1 MTASPISFTVA
12 GGIAAIDFNRAA
24 QGNTITRA
32 MMRDLTGLLG
42 TFGSDLS
49 VRAIAL
55 RPSGASFCEGR
66 DRTGESMKD
75 MTAYAVRTEILSVM
89 LDLYGAVQN
98 APVPVVACVK
108 GKALGFGA
116 ALAGCC
122 DITLSADTA
131 RYSFPEIEHKSP
143 PTLAMTAVM
152 RSVQRKSLGYLIYS
166 AEEID
171 ASMALTIGLI
181 SRIFPAQ
188 QFDRDVDAF
197 LATLATRPRLTLETI
212 KRFQNKAATLDSDM
226 MSEYAGTLMALART
240 AI

>member
-1 MTASPISFTVA
+1 MTGSQVSFRIA
-12 GGIAAIDFNRAA
+12 GGIASIDFNRAER
-24 QGNTITRA
+24 GNTITRD
-32 MMRDLTGLLG
+32 MMRELTGLMGTLG
-42 TFGSDLS
+42 GDPS
-49 VRAIAL
+49 VKAIAL
-55 RPSGASFCEGR
+55 RPAGASFCEGR

-75 MTAYAVRTEILSVM
+75 MTAYAVRTEVLSVI
-89 LDLYGAVQN
+89 LDLYRAVQTT
-98 APVPVVACVK
+98 PVPVVACVK

-116 ALAGCC
+116 ALAGSC

-131 RYSFPEIEHKSP
+131 RYAFPEIEHKTP

-171 ASMALTIGLI
+171 ASMALTIGLV

-197 LATLATRPRLTLETI
+197 LATLASRPRLTLETI
-212 KRFQNKAATLDSDM
+212 KRFQNKAVTLDPDM
-226 MSEYAGTLMALART
+226 MSEYAGTLMALVRT